1 MSTLE
6 SLDLKNLHVIVMQ
19 EFQTDEPRELSTD
32 FFRNLSNFIGKL
44 KNEEYDGIEK
54 KTKNEIISTATKL
67 TELLIN
73 KRLEKISMLSKIS
86 YSILTDEEKFVIDS
100 NDEMNER
107 KNMII
112 SGIINGK
119 SKFLEIT
126 STKHKTKPVTVR
138 FVKEF
143 EEIVGVDLEKYGP
156 FKPEDVAT
164 IPNENAQAL
173 ISNGIVLKI
182 RIEE

>member
-1 MSTLE
+1 
-6 SLDLKNLHVIVMQ
+6 MQ
-19 EFQTDEPRELSTD
+19 EFLTDDPQELSTD
-32 FFRNLSNFIGKL
+32 FFRNLSTFIGKL

-54 KTKNEIISTATKL
+54 KTKNEIISIATNL
-67 TELLIN
+67 TELLMN
-73 KRLEKISMLSKIS
+73 KRLAKIANMSMIS
-86 YSILTDEEKFVIDS
+86 YSTLTDEEKFIIDS

-107 KNMII
+107 KKIII

-119 SKFLEIT
+119 SKFLETT

-143 EEIVGVDLEKYGP
+143 DEIVGVDLEKYGP
-156 FKPEDVAT
+156 FKPEDIAT

-173 ISNGIVLKI
+173 ISNGIALKI

>member
-1 MSTLE
+1 MSSIE
-6 SLDLKNLHVIVMQ
+6 SLDLKKLHLIVMQ
-19 EFQTDEPRELSTD
+19 EFQTEDPQELNTA
-32 FFRNLSNFIGKL
+32 FFRNLSNLIGKL

-54 KTKNEIISTATKL
+54 KTKNHIISTTTSL

-73 KRLEKISMLSKIS
+73 IRLEKISNAPAVLYGTI
-86 YSILTDEEKFVIDS
+86 TDEEKFVIDS
-100 NDEMNER
+100 SDEMSER

-143 EEIVGVDLEKYGP
+143 AEIIGVDLEKYGP
-156 FKPEDVAT
+156 FKPEDIAT

-173 ISNGIVLKI
+173 ISNGTALKI
-182 RIEE
+182 RIE

>member
-1 MSTLE
+1 MSSLE

-19 EFQTDEPRELSTD
+19 EFQSEDIQELNSD
-32 FFRNLSNFIGKL
+32 FFRNLSNTIGKL

-54 KTKNEIISTATKL
+54 KAKNQIISTTTNL
-67 TELLIN
+67 IELLVN
-73 KRLEKISMLSKIS
+73 KRLEKISNSTKIP
-86 YSILTDEEKFVIDS
+86 YNILTDEEKFVIDS

-107 KNMII
+107 KDMII

-119 SKFLEIT
+119 SKFLETT
-126 STKHKTKPVTVR
+126 STKHKTKPIAVR

-143 EEIVGVDLEKYGP
+143 DEIVGVDLEKYGP
-156 FKPEDVAT
+156 FKPEDIAT

-173 ISNGIVLKI
+173 ISNGIALKV

>member
-1 MSTLE
+1 MSSLE

-19 EFQTDEPRELSTD
+19 EFQTDSPQELSTD

-54 KTKNEIISTATKL
+54 KTKNQIISTATNL

-73 KRLEKISMLSKIS
+73 RRLEKIFTSSKIS
-86 YSILTDEEKFVIDS
+86 YRILTDEEKFIVDS

-107 KNMII
+107 KNMIL

-126 STKHKTKPVTVR
+126 STKHKIKPVTVR

-143 EEIVGVDLEKYGP
+143 DEIIGADLEKYGP

-173 ISNGIVLKI
+173 ISNGIALKI

>member
-1 MSTLE
+1 MSSIE

-19 EFQTDEPRELSTD
+19 EFQTGEPQELGTD
-32 FFRNLSNFIGKL
+32 FFRNLSNLIGKL
-44 KNEEYDGIEK
+44 KTEEYDGIEK
-54 KTKNEIISTATKL
+54 KTKNQIISTATNL

-73 KRLEKISMLSKIS
+73 RRLEKIFTSSKIS
-86 YSILTDEEKFVIDS
+86 YRILTDEEKFIVDS

-107 KNMII
+107 KNMIL
-112 SGIINGK
+112 SGILNGK

-126 STKHKTKPVTVR
+126 STKHKIKPVTVR

-143 EEIVGVDLEKYGP
+143 DEIVGVDLEKYGP
-156 FKPEDVAT
+156 FKPEDIAT

-173 ISNGIVLKI
+173 ISNGIALKI

>member
-1 MSTLE
+1 MSVVE

-19 EFQTDEPRELSTD
+19 EFQSEDIQELNSD
-32 FFRNLSNFIGKL
+32 FFRNLSSFIGKL
-44 KNEEYDGIEK
+44 KNEEYDGIDK
-54 KTKNEIISTATKL
+54 KAKNQIISTTTSL

-73 KRLEKISMLSKIS
+73 KRLEKISTLSELS
-86 YSILTDEEKFVIDS
+86 HSTLTDEEKFVIDS

-112 SGIINGK
+112 SGIVNGK

-126 STKHKTKPVTVR
+126 STKHKTKSVTVR

-143 EEIVGVDLEKYGP
+143 DEIVGADLEKYGP
-156 FKPEDVAT
+156 FKPEDIAT

-173 ISNGIVLKI
+173 ISNGIALKV

>member
-1 MSTLE
+1 MSSIE
-6 SLDLKNLHVIVMQ
+6 SLDLKSLHVIVMH
-19 EFQTDEPRELSTD
+19 EFQTDDPQELSSD
-32 FFRNLSNFIGKL
+32 FFRNLSNYIGNL

-54 KTKNEIISTATKL
+54 KTKNQIISTATNL

-73 KRLEKISMLSKIS
+73 KRLEKISTMHIIS
-86 YSILTDEEKFVIDS
+86 YSALTDEEKFVIDS
-100 NDEMNER
+100 SDEMNER

-126 STKHKTKPVTVR
+126 STKHKIKPVTVR

-143 EEIVGVDLEKYGP
+143 DEVVGVDLEKYGP
-156 FKPEDVAT
+156 FKPEDIAT

-173 ISNGIVLKI
+173 ISNGIALKV

>member
-1 MSTLE
+1 MSDVQPI
-6 SLDLKNLHVIVMQ
+6 DLKNIHVNVIQ
-19 EFQTDEPRELSTD
+19 EFQTDDIQKLDTD
-32 FFRNLSNFIGKL
+32 YFRNLSSFLGNL
-44 KNEEYDGIEK
+44 KNEEYDGVENKI
-54 KTKNEIISTATKL
+54 KTQMISFTTEL

-73 KRLEKISMLSKIS
+73 KRLEKTSSMS
-86 YSILTDEEKFVIDS
+86 YSILTDEEKFIIDS
-100 NDEMNER
+100 NNEMDER
-107 KNMII
+107 KEMVI

-126 STKHKTKPVTVR
+126 STKHKTKPITVR
-138 FVKEF
+138 FVKECD
-143 EEIVGVDLEKYGP
+143 EIVGVDSEKYGP

-173 ISNGIVLKI
+173 ISNGIALKV

>member
-19 EFQTDEPRELSTD
+19 EFQTDDIQELSTD

-54 KTKNEIISTATKL
+54 KTKNEIISTATNL

-73 KRLEKISMLSKIS
+73 KRLEKISKLSTTS
-86 YSILTDEEKFVIDS
+86 YSILSDEEKFVIDS

-107 KNMII
+107 KDMII

-119 SKFLEIT
+119 SKFLENT
-126 STKHKTKPVTVR
+126 STKHKIKPVTVR

-143 EEIVGVDLEKYGP
+143 DEIVGVDLEKYGP
-156 FKPEDVAT
+156 FKPEDIAT

-173 ISNGIVLKI
+173 ISNGIALKI

>member
-1 MSTLE
+1 MSSLQ
-6 SLDLKNLHVIVMQ
+6 SLDLKNLHIIVMQ
-19 EFQTDEPRELSTD
+19 EFETEDPQELSTD

-54 KTKNEIISTATKL
+54 KTKNQIISIATNL

-73 KRLEKISMLSKIS
+73 KRLEKIATRSMIS
-86 YSILTDEEKFVIDS
+86 YSTLTDEEKFIIDS

-107 KNMII
+107 KNIII

-126 STKHKTKPVTVR
+126 STKHKIKPVTVR

-143 EEIVGVDLEKYGP
+143 NEIVGVDLEKYGP

-164 IPNENAQAL
+164 IPNENAQSL
-173 ISNGIVLKI
+173 ISNGIALKI

>member
-1 MSTLE
+1 MSSTG
-6 SLDLKNLHVIVMQ
+6 SIDLKNLHVTVMQ
-19 EFQTDEPRELSTD
+19 EFQTDDPQELSLD

-54 KTKNEIISTATKL
+54 KTKNQIISIATSL

-73 KRLEKISMLSKIS
+73 KRLDKISNLTKIS
-86 YSILTDEEKFVIDS
+86 YTALTDEEKFIIDS

-107 KNMII
+107 KDMII

-126 STKHKTKPVTVR
+126 STKHKTKPVTLR

-143 EEIVGVDLEKYGP
+143 DEIVGVDLEKYGP
-156 FKPEDVAT
+156 FKPEDIAT
-164 IPNENAQAL
+164 IPNGNAQAL
-173 ISNGIVLKI
+173 ISNGIALKI
-182 RIEE
+182 RTEE

>member
-1 MSTLE
+1 MSSIE
-6 SLDLKNLHVIVMQ
+6 SLDLKKLHLIVMQ
-19 EFQTDEPRELSTD
+19 EFQTEDPQELNTA
-32 FFRNLSNFIGKL
+32 FFRNLSNLIGKL

-54 KTKNEIISTATKL
+54 KTKNHIISTTTSL

-73 KRLEKISMLSKIS
+73 IRLEKISNAPAVLYGTI
-86 YSILTDEEKFVIDS
+86 TDEEKFVIDS
-100 NDEMNER
+100 SDEMSER

-143 EEIVGVDLEKYGP
+143 AEIIGVDLEKYGP
-156 FKPEDVAT
+156 FKPEDIAT

>member
-1 MSTLE
+1 MSSIE
-6 SLDLKNLHVIVMQ
+6 SLDLKNLHIIVMQ
-19 EFQTDEPRELSTD
+19 EFQTDSPQELSTN

-54 KTKNEIISTATKL
+54 KTKNQIISTATNL

-73 KRLEKISMLSKIS
+73 RRLEKIFTSSKIS
-86 YSILTDEEKFVIDS
+86 YRILTDEEKFIVDS

-107 KNMII
+107 KNMIL

-126 STKHKTKPVTVR
+126 STKHKIKPVTVR

-143 EEIVGVDLEKYGP
+143 DEIVGVDLEKYGP

-173 ISNGIVLKI
+173 ISNGIALKI

>member
-1 MSTLE
+1 MSSLQ
-6 SLDLKNLHVIVMQ
+6 SLDLKNLHLVVMQ
-19 EFQTDEPRELSTD
+19 EFQTIDPQELDTD
-32 FFRNLSNFIGKL
+32 FFKNLSNFIGKL
-44 KNEEYDGIEK
+44 KNEEYDGMEK
-54 KTKNEIISTATKL
+54 KTKNQIISIATIL

-73 KRLEKISMLSKIS
+73 RRLEKISNSS
-86 YSILTDEEKFVIDS
+86 TVPYRILTDEEKFVIDS

-126 STKHKTKPVTVR
+126 STKHKIKPITVR

-143 EEIVGVDLEKYGP
+143 DEIIGVDLEKYGP
-156 FKPEDVAT
+156 FKPEDIAT

-173 ISNGIVLKI
+173 ISNGIALKV

>member
-1 MSTLE
+1 MSSLE

-19 EFQTDEPRELSTD
+19 EFQTDSPQELSTD

-54 KTKNEIISTATKL
+54 KTKNQIISTATNL

-73 KRLEKISMLSKIS
+73 RRLEKIFTSSKIS
-86 YSILTDEEKFVIDS
+86 YRILTDEEKFIVDS

-107 KNMII
+107 KNMIL

-126 STKHKTKPVTVR
+126 STKHKMKLVTVR

-143 EEIVGVDLEKYGP
+143 DEIVGVDLEKYGP

-173 ISNGIVLKI
+173 ISNGIALKI

>member
-1 MSTLE
+1 MSETE
-6 SLDLKNLHVIVMQ
+6 SLDLKNLHVTVMQ
-19 EFQTDEPRELSTD
+19 EFQTEEIQELSTD
-32 FFRNLSNFIGKL
+32 FFRNLSNFIGNL

-54 KTKNEIISTATKL
+54 KTKNQIITISTDL

-73 KRLEKISMLSKIS
+73 RRLEKMSSTSS
-86 YSILTDEEKFVIDS
+86 YNVLTDEEKFVIDS

-107 KNMII
+107 KDMII

-119 SKFLEIT
+119 SKFLETT
-126 STKHKTKPVTVR
+126 SSKHKTKPVTVR

-143 EEIVGVDLEKYGP
+143 DEIVGVDLEKYGP
-156 FKPEDVAT
+156 FKPEDIAT

-173 ISNGIVLKI
+173 ISNGIALKV

>member
-173 ISNGIVLKI
+173 ISNGIVLKV

>member
-1 MSTLE
+1 MSSLE
-6 SLDLKNLHVIVMQ
+6 SLDLKNHHVIVMQ
-19 EFQTDEPRELSTD
+19 EFQTDSPQELSTD
-32 FFRNLSNFIGKL
+32 FFRNLSNSIGKL

-54 KTKNEIISTATKL
+54 KTKNQIISTATSL

-73 KRLEKISMLSKIS
+73 KRLKTISTMPMIS
-86 YSILTDEEKFVIDS
+86 YRTLNDEEKFIVDS

-107 KNMII
+107 KNMIL

-126 STKHKTKPVTVR
+126 STKHKIKPVTVR

-143 EEIVGVDLEKYGP
+143 DEIVGVDLEKYGP
-156 FKPEDVAT
+156 FKPEDIAT

-173 ISNGIVLKI
+173 LSNGIALKI

>member
-1 MSTLE
+1 MSSIE
-6 SLDLKNLHVIVMQ
+6 SLDLKNLHVIIMQ
-19 EFQTDEPRELSTD
+19 EFQTEEPQELSTD

-54 KTKNEIISTATKL
+54 KTKNQIISITTNL

-73 KRLEKISMLSKIS
+73 KRLKKISKSQITF

-100 NDEMNER
+100 NNEMNER
-107 KNMII
+107 KDMII
-112 SGIINGK
+112 SAIINGK
-119 SKFLEIT
+119 SKFLETT
-126 STKHKTKPVTVR
+126 STKHKIKPVTVR

-143 EEIVGVDLEKYGP
+143 DEIVGVDLEKYGP
-156 FKPEDVAT
+156 FKPEDIAT

-173 ISNGIVLKI
+173 FSNGIALKV

>member
-1 MSTLE
+1 
-6 SLDLKNLHVIVMQ
+6 MQ
-19 EFQTDEPRELSTD
+19 EFQTDSPQELSTD

-54 KTKNEIISTATKL
+54 KTKNQIISTATNL

-73 KRLEKISMLSKIS
+73 RRLEKIFTSSKTS
-86 YSILTDEEKFVIDS
+86 YRILTDAEKFIVDS

-107 KNMII
+107 KNMIL

-126 STKHKTKPVTVR
+126 STKHKIKPVTVR

-143 EEIVGVDLEKYGP
+143 DEIVGADLEKYGP
-156 FKPEDVAT
+156 FKSEDVAT

-173 ISNGIVLKI
+173 ISKGIALKI

>member
-19 EFQTDEPRELSTD
+19 EYQTDDIQELSTD

-173 ISNGIVLKI
+173 ISNGIVLKV

>member
-1 MSTLE
+1 
-6 SLDLKNLHVIVMQ
+6 MQ
-19 EFQTDEPRELSTD
+19 EFETEDPQELSTD

-54 KTKNEIISTATKL
+54 KTKNQLISTATSL

-73 KRLEKISMLSKIS
+73 KRLQKIATMSTMS
-86 YSILTDEEKFVIDS
+86 YNALTDEEKFIIDS

-112 SGIINGK
+112 SAIINGK

-138 FVKEF
+138 FIKEF
-143 EEIVGVDLEKYGP
+143 DEIVGVDLEKYGP
-156 FKPEDVAT
+156 FKPEDIAT

-173 ISNGIVLKI
+173 ISNGIALKV

>member
-1 MSTLE
+1 MSE
-6 SLDLKNLHVIVMQ
+6 QKSLDLKNLHVVVLH
-19 EFQTDEPRELSTD
+19 EFQTEEIQELNTN
-32 FFRNLSNFIGKL
+32 FFRNLSNFIGNL
-44 KNEEYDGIEK
+44 KNEEYDGIEN
-54 KTKNEIISTATKL
+54 KTKKQIISLTTNL

-73 KRLEKISMLSKIS
+73 KRLEKMSSESS
-86 YSILTDEEKFVIDS
+86 YNILTDEEKFVIDS
-100 NDEMNER
+100 NEELNER

-143 EEIVGVDLEKYGP
+143 DEIVGVDLEKYGP
-156 FKPEDVAT
+156 FKPEDIAT

-173 ISNGIVLKI
+173 ISNGVALKV

>member
-1 MSTLE
+1 MSSLE

-19 EFQTDEPRELSTD
+19 EFQTDSPQELSTD

-54 KTKNEIISTATKL
+54 KTKNQIISTATNL

-73 KRLEKISMLSKIS
+73 RRLEKIFTSSKIS
-86 YSILTDEEKFVIDS
+86 YRILTDEEKFIVDS

-107 KNMII
+107 KNMIL
-112 SGIINGK
+112 SGILNGK

-126 STKHKTKPVTVR
+126 STKHKIKPVTVR

-143 EEIVGVDLEKYGP
+143 DEIVGVDLEKYGP
-156 FKPEDVAT
+156 FKAEDVAT

-173 ISNGIVLKI
+173 ISNGIALKI

>member
-1 MSTLE
+1 MSSIE
-6 SLDLKNLHVIVMQ
+6 SLDLKNLHVIVMH
-19 EFQTDEPRELSTD
+19 EFQTNEPQDLNAD
-32 FFRNLSNFIGKL
+32 FFRSLSNFIGKL

-54 KTKNEIISTATKL
+54 KTKNQIISTATNL

-73 KRLEKISMLSKIS
+73 RRLEKIFTSSKIS
-86 YSILTDEEKFVIDS
+86 YRILTDEEKFIVDS

-107 KNMII
+107 KNMIL

-119 SKFLEIT
+119 SKFLENT
-126 STKHKTKPVTVR
+126 STKHKIKPVTVR

-143 EEIVGVDLEKYGP
+143 DEIVGVDLEKYGP

-173 ISNGIVLKI
+173 ISNGIALKI

>member
-1 MSTLE
+1 MSSIQ
-6 SLDLKNLHVIVMQ
+6 SLDLKNLHVIVLP
-19 EFQTDEPRELSTD
+19 EFLTYDPQDLSTD
-32 FFRNLSNFIGKL
+32 FFRNLSTFIGKL

-54 KTKNEIISTATKL
+54 KTKNQIISIATNL
-67 TELLIN
+67 TELLMN
-73 KRLEKISMLSKIS
+73 KRLAKIANMSMIS
-86 YSILTDEEKFVIDS
+86 YSTLTDEEKFIIDS

-107 KNMII
+107 KNIII

-119 SKFLEIT
+119 SKFLET
-126 STKHKTKPVTVR
+126 TTTKHKTKPVTVR

-143 EEIVGVDLEKYGP
+143 DEIVGVDLEKYGP
-156 FKPEDVAT
+156 FKSEDIAT

>member
-1 MSTLE
+1 
-6 SLDLKNLHVIVMQ
+6 MQ
-19 EFQTDEPRELSTD
+19 EFQTDSPQELSTD

-54 KTKNEIISTATKL
+54 KTKNQIISTATNL

-73 KRLEKISMLSKIS
+73 RRLEKIFTSSKTS
-86 YSILTDEEKFVIDS
+86 YRILTDEEKFIVDS

-107 KNMII
+107 KNMIL

-126 STKHKTKPVTVR
+126 STKHKIKPVTVR

-143 EEIVGVDLEKYGP
+143 DEIVGADLEKYGP
-156 FKPEDVAT
+156 FKSEDVAT

-173 ISNGIVLKI
+173 ISNGIALKI

>member
-6 SLDLKNLHVIVMQ
+6 SLDLKNLHIVVMQ
-19 EFQTDEPRELSTD
+19 EFQTGDPQELSTD

-54 KTKNEIISTATKL
+54 KTKNQIISTAANL

-73 KRLEKISMLSKIS
+73 RRLEKIFTSSKIS
-86 YSILTDEEKFVIDS
+86 YRILTDEEKFIVDS

-107 KNMII
+107 KNMIL
-112 SGIINGK
+112 SGILNGK

-126 STKHKTKPVTVR
+126 STKHKIKPVTVR

-143 EEIVGVDLEKYGP
+143 DEIVGVDLEKYGP
-156 FKPEDVAT
+156 FKAEDVAT

-173 ISNGIVLKI
+173 ISNGIALKI

>member
-1 MSTLE
+1 MATVE
-6 SLDLKNLHVIVMQ
+6 SLDLKNLHLTTMQ
-19 EFQTDEPRELSTD
+19 EFQTEEIQELNTD
-32 FFRNLSNFIGKL
+32 FFRNLSNFIGNL

-54 KTKNEIISTATKL
+54 ATKNQIIKMATSL
-67 TELLIN
+67 TVLLIN
-73 KRLEKISMLSKIS
+73 RRLEKISPSSS

-100 NDEMNER
+100 NNEMNER
-107 KNMII
+107 KDMII

-143 EEIVGVDLEKYGP
+143 DEIVGVDLEKYGP
-156 FKPEDVAT
+156 FKPEDIAT

-173 ISNGIVLKI
+173 ISNGVALKV

>member
-6 SLDLKNLHVIVMQ
+6 SLDLKNLHVIVMK
-19 EFQTDEPRELSTD
+19 EFQTDDIQELSTD

-54 KTKNEIISTATKL
+54 QTKNEIISTATSL

-73 KRLEKISMLSKIS
+73 KRLEKISKLPTTS
-86 YSILTDEEKFVIDS
+86 YSILSDEEKFVIDS

-107 KNMII
+107 KDMII

-119 SKFLEIT
+119 SKFLENT

-143 EEIVGVDLEKYGP
+143 DEIVGVDLEKYGP
-156 FKPEDVAT
+156 FKPEDIAT

-173 ISNGIVLKI
+173 ISNGIALKI